1 MAYIQV
7 FMSTGSKED
16 AAHISRT
23 LVEKRLAACVQV
35 IGPIA
40 SAYWWN
46 DQVETAEEWL
56 CLVKTHQRVY
66 DELEQ
71 VVKEI
76 HPYDTP
82 EILALPITAGNQDYL
97 SWLNNELK
105 KP

>member
-7 FMSTGSKED
+7 FMTTGSKED

-40 SAYWWN
+40 STYWWN

-66 DELEQ
+66 DELER

-82 EILALPITAGNQDYL
+82 EILALPITAGNQNYL